1 MSKKTLVVLFHK
13 LIAHS
18 LCTRSV
24 LDAKTYEYVM
34 INIIR

>member
-13 LIAHS
+13 LIA

-34 INIIR
+34 IDIIR